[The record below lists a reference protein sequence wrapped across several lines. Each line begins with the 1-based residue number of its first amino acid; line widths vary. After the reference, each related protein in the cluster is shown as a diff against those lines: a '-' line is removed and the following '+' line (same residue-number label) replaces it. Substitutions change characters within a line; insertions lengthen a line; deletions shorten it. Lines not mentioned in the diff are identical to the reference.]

1 MFLLVCPGADVT
13 VVAQCHSSDFAWYGE
28 REIAQTGGLSRSS
41 WLFGVGETMLS
52 GLSGLRCAAR
62 AAAATALFTV
72 VALLVGAG
80 PATAV
85 PPPPPNPSDSQLEAG
100 RAEANARAGQV
111 GQLTSRL
118 ADLDAQRLA
127 MQAEMQLRQELSNK
141 AQVDLELAEQAAA
154 AARAAADAAAVEAA
168 AADRA
173 IQDAHR
179 RLDEFSS
186 GSYQQGST
194 LGSVSAFFG
203 SRSPQDVLDRAH
215 FLNAISGSQLNA
227 LDELERARVN
237 HANKDSA
244 ARQARAE
251 ADAKQAAAEQA
262 KRDADAAL
270 VEAQRASAE
279 LVAQVQ
285 RIDAE
290 KAAVEQQLVAA
301 QANVAGLE
309 SQRQRYQEWLVAK
322 QREEE
327 ERARRAAAAA
337 AAGASAAGAS
347 AASGPVGASVD
358 VVIARA
364 LSQRGVPYAW
374 GGGNASGP
382 TRGVRDG
389 GVADAYG
396 DYNKIG
402 FDCSGLMIYA
412 FAGVGIRLPHY
423 SGYQYTAGRR
433 VPLAQRRPGD
443 MLFWAT
449 GGRVPP
455 RPISP
460 RGAMVVE
467 GP

>member
-1 MFLLVCPGADVT
+1 MR
-13 VVAQCHSSDFAWYGE
+13 S
-28 REIAQTGGLSRSS
+28 GLSRL
-41 WLFGVGETMLS
+41 WALS
-52 GLSGLRCAAR
+52 GLWAPSGLRCAAST
-62 AAAATALFTV
+62 TALTVLLTVLFTV

-80 PATAV
+80 PAAAV

-118 ADLDAQRLA
+118 ADLDAQRLLL
-127 MQAEMQLRQELSNK
+127 QAEMQLRQELANK

-194 LGSVSAFFG
+194 LGSMSAFFG

-262 KRDADAAL
+262 KRDADAAF

-309 SQRQRYQEWLVAK
+309 AQRQRYQEWLVAK

-337 AAGASAAGAS
+337 ASAAAGASTAGAS
-347 AASGPVGASVD
+347 AASGPVGGSVD

-389 GVADAYG
+389 GVADAFG
-396 DYNKIG
+396 DYNKVG

-412 FAGVGIRLPHY
+412 FAGAGIRLPHY

-449 GGRVPP
+449 GGRIHHVALYLGGDMMVEAPYSGGYVRVTPVRFSGIVPFVT
-455 RPISP
+455 R
-460 RGAMVVE
+460 ML
-467 GP
+467 

>member
-1 MFLLVCPGADVT
+1 MRSGP
-13 VVAQCHSSDFAWYGE
+13 
-28 REIAQTGGLSRSS
+28 SR
-41 WLFGVGETMLS
+41 LS
-52 GLSGLRCAAR
+52 GLPGLGRPAR
-62 AAAATALFTV
+62 AVATVSFAVSFTVV
-72 VALLVGAG
+72 VALLTGAG
-80 PATAV
+80 PAAAV

-118 ADLDAQRLA
+118 ADLDAQRLV
-127 MQAEMQLRQELSNK
+127 MQAETQLRQELSNK

-154 AARAAADAAAVEAA
+154 VARVAADAAAVEAA

-194 LGSVSAFFG
+194 LGSMSAFFG

-270 VEAQRASAE
+270 VEAQRASAG

-290 KAAVEQQLVAA
+290 KAAVEQQLAAA

-309 SQRQRYQEWLVAK
+309 TQRQRYQEWLAAK

-337 AAGASAAGAS
+337 ASAAAGAS
-347 AASGPVGASVD
+347 TAASGPVGASVD

-423 SGYQYTAGRR
+423 SGYQYTSGRR

-449 GGRVPP
+449 GGRIHHVALYLGGDMMVEAPYSGGYVRVAPVRFGGIVPFVT
-455 RPISP
+455 R
-460 RGAMVVE
+460 ML
-467 GP
+467 